1 MADGAEQHSEALLQ
15 QMEREE
21 AAMKIQ
27 AVHRGNAA
35 RSKLEARLSSK
46 EARREVNS
54 PRRSVHFD
62 PDLPSV
68 NRSPVLRR
76 SSTRRIE
83 KLKELAS
90 LKRDGILDEDEF
102 QEEKK
107 RILAEEGA

>member
-1 MADGAEQHSEALLQ
+1 M
-15 QMEREE
+15 
-21 AAMKIQ
+21 
-27 AVHRGNAA
+27 
-35 RSKLEARLSSK
+35 
-46 EARREVNS
+46 
-54 PRRSVHFD
+54 
-62 PDLPSV
+62 

-107 RILAEEGA
+107 RILAEEAA